1 MIIFKYSH
9 EFLVFFYCSRL
20 KTNYILTPLLGILLI
35 FPYQDDTNK
44 ERRDQEKFIEDQK
57 TDWLVESTIESKIVS
72 E

>member
-1 MIIFKYSH
+1 MIR
-9 EFLVFFYCSRL
+9 V
-20 KTNYILTPLLGILLI
+20 LTLCWLTISILGILLI